1 LREATAIKI
10 LALLAFLL
18 SPQTARDSYNL
29 GSQQFLRRQ
38 FADAKD
44 SFIRATQL
52 DGNYGEAYRG
62 LGMTDL
68 ELKDYNGAYRAW
80 LKAVA
85 LNPKDEKSK
94 YFLGRLFYEA
104 DLPNEAAAWLR
115 EALELSPNDFQA
127 TTYLGLCAEAL
138 GLDDTAGSLY
148 RNAVAESNERK
159 TPYSWAYLSLANFL
173 KKHGDESQAL
183 RVLAEG
189 AQKCPEAHE
198 LAAFGALLATHN
210 QARHAEEILRQAI
223 SLDPALS
230 QPHYRL
236 GLLLKSAGRL
246 EESKSEMTKFQQ
258 TKEQEERNAKII
270 ALRK

>member
-1 LREATAIKI
+1 MATKLVI
-10 LALLAFLL
+10 LLPLLL
-18 SPQTARDSYNL
+18 SLQTARDFYNVA
-29 GSQQFLRRQ
+29 STQFLQRQ
-38 FADAKD
+38 FPEAKASFARAVQID
-44 SFIRATQL
+44 SS
-52 DGNYGEAYRG
+52 YGEAFRG

-80 LKAVA
+80 LKAVE
-85 LNPKDEKSK
+85 LNPKDQKSK

-115 EALELSPNDFQA
+115 DALELSPNDFQA

-138 GLDDTAGSLY
+138 GLDDTAGPLY
-148 RNAVAESNERK
+148 RNAVAESNAQK
-159 TPYSWAYLSLANFL
+159 NPYPWAYLSLANFL
-173 KKHGDESQAL
+173 KKHGNESQAL
-183 RVLAEG
+183 RVLEEG
-189 AQKCPEAHE
+189 ARKCPEAHE